1 MAAAVVHMQR
11 ERESDLQGNQS
22 RCKLGFVSRGFG
34 HIWMRLRSLCV
45 SAVKQYPLNL
55 RSRVLQSDCRE
66 ECSSL
71 SVLPLP
77 KIWFIFFMEPLP
89 TEDLAGKAAS
99 SNVNTAPK
107 PLSYAEK
114 LLSNSL
120 PPEVVARSAK
130 KAFVPS
136 VDSKVIGTSAL
147 FNGRKTIFLSKEDD
161 DFMVAPFQYALI
173 GKFSHG
179 YPSMQRLRS
188 KFETL
193 GLNKGFKI
201 GILDHKHV
209 WIRLFDP
216 NDYARIW
223 MKQTWYFDGFPMR
236 VLKWTSEF
244 NPNEESP
251 IMPIWIKIFGL
262 RPHWFH
268 RQFLYHVASMIG
280 KPVKLDEA
288 TTDIANP
295 MVARICVELN
305 VLDKL
310 QPDIPIQ
317 INGKMIFLKV
327 QYEGIPQYCK
337 ICRHRGHSMAACFL
351 REENTGDNNDM
362 QNTVEHQVDLR
373 TVLQKKRGNQPEIG
387 PQHKDADGLQDN
399 EKPNDIN
406 DQDVMLSSTKRDY
419 LTANERQSQNSH
431 QEENNSETMVRNTED
446 NFVNLESNETRMVDI
461 QGQKYKVLVSD
472 PNTSKRNTNESPKG
486 NSIRESGYPEEIRRQ
501 RELELVVSSPTAN
514 EGNHVDDFTLGHD
527 IRVSDNGGIDIDSEQ
542 TESVEQWQEVTSRK
556 HRRTTSLD
564 EQPRILNV
572 EEDDDLEAV
581 SVKMRPMFCCWCV
594 LFKWAI

>member
-1 MAAAVVHMQR
+1 
-11 ERESDLQGNQS
+11 
-22 RCKLGFVSRGFG
+22 
-34 HIWMRLRSLCV
+34 
-45 SAVKQYPLNL
+45 
-55 RSRVLQSDCRE
+55 
-66 ECSSL
+66 
-71 SVLPLP
+71 
-77 KIWFIFFMEPLP
+77 MEPPP
-89 TEDLAGKAAS
+89 TADNAGKAAS
-99 SNVNTAPK
+99 SDVNTAPK

-130 KAFVPS
+130 KAFVQG

-161 DFMVAPFQYALI
+161 DFMAAPFQYALV

-280 KPVKLDEA
+280 KPLKLDEA

-317 INGKMIFLKV
+317 INGKTIFLKV

-351 REENTGDNNDM
+351 REDNTGENNDM
-362 QNTVEHQVDLR
+362 QTTVEHQVDLR
-373 TVLQKKRGNQPEIG
+373 TLLQNKRGNQPEIG
-387 PQHKDADGLQDN
+387 PQDKDANGLQDK

-406 DQDVMLSSTKRDY
+406 DQDDMLSSTKREY
-419 LTANERQSQNSH
+419 LKENVRQYQNSH

-446 NFVNLESNETRMVDI
+446 NFVNLEANETRMVDI
-461 QGQKYKVLVSD
+461 HGQKYKLLVSD
-472 PNTSKRNTNESPKG
+472 PNTSKRNTNGSPKG
-486 NSIRESGYPEEIRRQ
+486 NSVRDSGYPEEIRRQ
-501 RELELVVSSPTAN
+501 RELELVVSSPSTN

-527 IRVSDNGGIDIDSEQ
+527 IGVPDNGGIDIDSEQ

-556 HRRTTSLD
+556 HRRAASLD
-564 EQPRILNV
+564 EQPRATLDLIFSVPKEVAGKSPQVIQNDRNYYQFSKKKMNETGKVDSKIAFINMFGISLSQFLFSLLFGNESYSFVPIYKLKARFV
-572 EEDDDLEAV
+572 E
-581 SVKMRPMFCCWCV
+581 SSNHN
-594 LFKWAI
+594 